1 MESRPGE
8 TVGDF
13 RVRINDRLNDEKE
26 AEIEKLKE
34 RYAKKEKTL
43 LDRLDRAL
51 MALEKEKSDST
62 GSLIKAGIT
71 VLGVLFGKSRAS
83 VGTAGTRVL
92 KERGDISRAEERVQ
106 KIEMDI
112 DALEAEL
119 LEKIDALDTRF
130 NIEDIAIEEFAIK
143 LRKSDIDVD
152 RIALVWSTD

>member
-13 RVRINDRLNDEKE
+13 KVRINDRLNDDKE
-26 AEIEKLKE
+26 AEIGKLKE

-51 MALEKEKSDST
+51 MALEKEKRDST

-119 LEKIDALDTRF
+119 LEKIDELDMRF

-152 RIALVWSTD
+152 RIALVWSNS